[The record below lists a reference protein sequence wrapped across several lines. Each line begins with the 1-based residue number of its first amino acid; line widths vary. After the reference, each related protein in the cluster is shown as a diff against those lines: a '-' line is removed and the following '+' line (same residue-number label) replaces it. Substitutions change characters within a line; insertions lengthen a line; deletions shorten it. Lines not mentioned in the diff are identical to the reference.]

1 MSVCQLGILLC
12 LRSSERLMGIGSV
25 VGKLFTDKLVYG
37 WLEVLGD
44 WPLDSATTV
53 IIAYPAHARG

>member
-12 LRSSERLMGIGSV
+12 LWSRERLMGIGSV

-37 WLEVLGD
+37 WLEV
-44 WPLDSATTV
+44 
-53 IIAYPAHARG
+53 